1 MKTSGL
7 LLTFAFA
14 FAVLS
19 KAQPSAFEVVSIKL
33 DLTDSHTSSAGTD
46 PGGKFNAT
54 NMSLKDLIAYAYG
67 VRDTQITGVPPEL
80 DSVKYDIVARAN
92 TPKEM
97 SRGDVAPC
105 VRAMLADRF
114 RLKVHRETKEGSVY
128 ALVLAKSGPKLTAHT
143 GTSGVT
149 GIGSS
154 SGSGKASIEGSKASM
169 AGLADHLAGKTG
181 RPVID
186 KTGLTG
192 EYDFRLEWASEQA
205 ADSTLPS
212 LFTAIQEQLGLKLES
227 TRGPVEMVVVEAA
240 SNASEN

>member
-1 MKTSGL
+1 MKTSGV
-7 LLTFAFA
+7 LLTLA

-19 KAQPSAFEVVSIKL
+19 KAQTSAFEVASIKL
-33 DLTDSHTSSAGTD
+33 NLTDSHASSAGTD

-54 NMSLKDLIAYAYG
+54 NLSLKDLIAYAYG
-67 VRDTQITGVPPEL
+67 MRDIQITGVPREL

-97 SRGDVAPC
+97 SRDEVSPFVQAL
-105 VRAMLADRF
+105 LADRF
-114 RLKVHRETKEGSVY
+114 RLRVHRETKEGSVY

-154 SGSGKASIEGSKASM
+154 SGSGKTSIEGSKAGM
-169 AGLADHLAGKTG
+169 AGLVDHLAGKVG

-227 TRGPVEMVVVEAA
+227 TKGPVAMIVVDSA
-240 SNASEN
+240 SKASEN

>member
-7 LLTFAFA
+7 LLTLA

-19 KAQPSAFEVVSIKL
+19 RAQTSAFDVASIKL
-33 DLTDSHTSSAGTD
+33 NLTDSHTSSAGTD

-67 VRDTQITGVPPEL
+67 VRDIQIAGVPREL
-80 DSVKYDIVARAN
+80 DSIKYDIVARAN
-92 TPKEM
+92 TQKEM
-97 SRGDVAPC
+97 SRAEVAPC

-114 RLKVHRETKEGSVY
+114 GLRVHRETKEGSVY
-128 ALVLAKSGPKLTAHT
+128 ALVLAKNGPKLTAHT

-154 SGSGKASIEGSKASM
+154 SGSGKVSIEGSKASM
-169 AGLADHLAGKTG
+169 SGLADHLAGKVG

-205 ADSTLPS
+205 DSTLPS

-227 TRGPVEMVVVEAA
+227 TKGPVEMIVVEEA
-240 SNASEN
+240 SKASEN

>member
-7 LLTFAFA
+7 ILTLAFA
-14 FAVLS
+14 ILS
-19 KAQPSAFEVVSIKL
+19 KAQTSAFEVASIKPN
-33 DLTDSHTSSAGTD
+33 LTDSHTSSAGTD

-67 VRDTQITGVPPEL
+67 VRDIQITGLPREL
-80 DSVKYDIVARAN
+80 DSVRYDIIASAN

-97 SRGDVAPC
+97 SRGEVAPF
-105 VRAMLADRF
+105 VQALLADRF
-114 RLKVHRETKEGSVY
+114 GLKVHRETKEGSVY
-128 ALVLAKSGPKLTAHT
+128 ALVLAKSGPKLTAHK
-143 GTSGVT
+143 GTVGAT

-154 SGSGKASIEGSKASM
+154 SGSGKASIEGSKASI
-169 AGLADHLAGKTG
+169 ASLADHLAGKLG

-192 EYDFRLEWASEQA
+192 EYDFRLEWASSEQA
-205 ADSTLPS
+205 ADATLPS

-227 TRGPVEMVVVEAA
+227 AKGPIAMIVVDSA
-240 SNASEN
+240 SKASEN

>member
-1 MKTSGL
+1 MKTLAL
-7 LLTFAFA
+7 LLTLAFA
-14 FAVLS
+14 ILS
-19 KAQPSAFEVVSIKL
+19 RAQTSAFEVASIKL
-33 DLTDSHTSSAGTD
+33 NLTDSHTSSAGTD

-54 NMSLKDLIAYAYG
+54 NLSLKDLIAYAYG
-67 VRDTQITGVPPEL
+67 VRDSQITGVPREL
-80 DSVKYDIVARAN
+80 EIPKYDIVARAD
-92 TPKEM
+92 TQKEM
-97 SRGDVAPC
+97 SRGEVAPC

-114 RLKVHRETKEGSVY
+114 RLKIHRETKEGSVY

-149 GIGSS
+149 GIGGS

-169 AGLADHLAGKTG
+169 AGLADHLAGKAG

-205 ADSTLPS
+205 PDSTLPS
-212 LFTAIQEQLGLKLES
+212 LFTAIQEQLGLRLES
-227 TRGPVEMVVVEAA
+227 TRGPIEMIVVEGAT
-240 SNASEN
+240 NPSEN

>member
-1 MKTSGL
+1 MKILGF
-7 LLTFAFA
+7 LLTLA

-19 KAQPSAFEVVSIKL
+19 RAQTSAFEVASIKVN
-33 DLTDSHTSSAGTD
+33 LTDSHTSSAGTD
-46 PGGKFNAT
+46 PGGKFTAT
-54 NMSLKDLIAYAYG
+54 NMTLKDLIAYAYG
-67 VRDTQITGVPPEL
+67 VRDIQVAGIPREL
-80 DSVKYDIVARAN
+80 DSLKYDIIARAN
-92 TPKEM
+92 TRKEM
-97 SRGDVAPC
+97 SRAEVAPC

-114 RLKVHRETKEGSVY
+114 RLRVRRETREGSVY
-128 ALVLAKSGPKLTAHT
+128 ALVLAKSGPILTLHT

-169 AGLADHLAGKTG
+169 AGLADHLAGKAG

-227 TRGPVEMVVVEAA
+227 TKGPVEMIVDEGA